1 MNLTEPAPTTKPLPS
16 NNTSTMPERR
26 IDSRRVLRHVA
37 AVLATVGVTIAIF
50 FFAPQI
56 HEFRRY
62 GYTGIFLISLIANA
76 SILLPIPAL
85 AVTFSMGAA
94 LNWVLVGL
102 AAGIGEALGES
113 TGYLAGYGGSP
124 IIENRQMFDRLKYWM
139 EHHGMLTI
147 FVLSVI
153 PNPFIDLAGISAGA
167 SRYGYH
173 KFFFACWAGKTI
185 KTLVFAW
192 AGSHS
197 LFWLLRL
204 LDLLG

>member
-1 MNLTEPAPTTKPLPS
+1 
-16 NNTSTMPERR
+16 MPKRR
-26 IDSRRVLRHVA
+26 IVTRRVLRHA
-37 AVLATVGVTIAIF
+37 GAVLATVGVTIVIF
-50 FFAPQI
+50 LFAPQI
-56 HEFRRY
+56 YEFRRY

-85 AVTFSMGAA
+85 AVTFGMGAA

-124 IIENRQMFDRLKYWM
+124 IIENRQMFERMKYWM

-147 FVLSVI
+147 FILSAI
-153 PNPFIDLAGISAGA
+153 PNPIIDLAGIAAGA
-167 SRYGYH
+167 SRYGYY
-173 KFFFACWAGKTI
+173 KFLFACWTGKTI

-197 LFWLLRL
+197 VFWLLRI

>member
-1 MNLTEPAPTTKPLPS
+1 MNLTESAPTTKPLPS
-16 NNTSTMPERR
+16 NTTSMPKRR
-26 IDSRRVLRHVA
+26 IDTRRILRHVTA
-37 AVLATVGVTIAIF
+37 LLATVGVTIVIF
-50 FFAPQI
+50 IFAPQI

-94 LNWVLVGL
+94 LNWILVGL

-124 IIENRQMFDRLKYWM
+124 IIENRQMFERMKYWM

-153 PNPFIDLAGISAGA
+153 PNPIIDLAGIAAGA

-173 KFFFACWAGKTI
+173 KFLFACWTGKTI

-197 LFWLLRL
+197 VFWLLRI